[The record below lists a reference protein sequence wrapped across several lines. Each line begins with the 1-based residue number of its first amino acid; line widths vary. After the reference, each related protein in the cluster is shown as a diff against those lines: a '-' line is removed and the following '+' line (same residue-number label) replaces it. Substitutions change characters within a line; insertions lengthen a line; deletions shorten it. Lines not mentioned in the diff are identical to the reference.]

1 MKGMWGETLIIFGIL
16 AVIGG
21 VLCVMFLAGEG
32 KGYTEGYCAALSG
45 TVLNG
50 NACNVNGKVVGVK

>member
-1 MKGMWGETLIIFGIL
+1 MKGMWGELLGMLAIV

-21 VLCVMFLAGEG
+21 VIWIMFLAGEG

>member
-1 MKGMWGETLIIFGIL
+1 MKGMWGEAFIIFGIL

-50 NACNVNGKVVGVK
+50 NACNVNGKVVEVK

>member
-1 MKGMWGETLIIFGIL
+1 MKGMWGEFFGIL
-16 AVIGG
+16 AIIAVIGG
-21 VLCVMFLAGEG
+21 VMWVMFLAGEG

-50 NACNVNGKVVGVK
+50 DSCNVNGKVVEVR